1 MSTTILIYKKERET
15 MDSIRLTKEAN
26 AKQRSQWLYQT
37 KENRTNDMSAGKA
50 AARARRNAKAERL
63 ADLQDAVAKRANSKS
78 GN

>member
-1 MSTTILIYKKERET
+1 

-50 AARARRNAKAERL
+50 AARARRNARAKRL
-63 ADLQDAVAKRANSKS
+63 SDLQEAAEKRADSKS